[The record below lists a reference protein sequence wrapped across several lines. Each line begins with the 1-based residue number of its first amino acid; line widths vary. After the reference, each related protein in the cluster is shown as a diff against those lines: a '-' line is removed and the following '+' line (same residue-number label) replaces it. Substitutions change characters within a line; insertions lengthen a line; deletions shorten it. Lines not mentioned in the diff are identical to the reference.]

1 MEIQRETGLPQGPCW
16 GVAARFTP
24 ELLARV
30 PTEARGMACI
40 CARCAAEAARP
51 AA

>member
-1 MEIQRETGLPQGPCW
+1 MELERETGLPQGPCW
-16 GVAARFTP
+16 CTQVDFPP

-30 PTEARGMACI
+30 QPEAKAQACI
-40 CARCAAEAARP
+40 CSRCARGAP